1 MALRQFS
8 SSFAQGEF
16 QFLIVFPVVIRT
28 FVPVS
33 GMRTGARPPN
43 RECKQFG
50 LLLSMGMF
58 LGPGRNRI
66 QTGARPP
73 TRLCRVQAIC
83 LLGTF
88 RYIEFYCR
96 YTIVAMEN
104 VLL

>member
-43 RECKQFG
+43 RECKQFVYWVHFDTLNFIVG
-50 LLLSMGMF
+50 TQLLLWKMYCFS
-58 LGPGRNRI
+58 
-66 QTGARPP
+66 
-73 TRLCRVQAIC
+73 
-83 LLGTF
+83 LL
-88 RYIEFYCR
+88 
-96 YTIVAMEN
+96 
-104 VLL
+104 

>member
-73 TRLCRVQAIC
+73 PDTSVQSTNNLSTGYISIHWI
-83 LLGTF
+83 LL
-88 RYIEFYCR
+88 
-96 YTIVAMEN
+96 
-104 VLL
+104 

>member
-66 QTGARPP
+66 QTGARPESGQRESQ
-73 TRLCRVQAIC
+73 TDIGSYVHGADS
-83 LLGTF
+83 LLQRG
-88 RYIEFYCR
+88 E
-96 YTIVAMEN
+96 
-104 VLL
+104 